1 MLVCLATKQRVIQVR
16 MHNTD
21 LGQSVNL
28 AVAESMLKATLAL
41 ISALHMCL
49 LNFICLCGVAI
60 AIVLNP
66 LKNVN
71 KMDVKY

>member
-1 MLVCLATKQRVIQVR
+1 

-21 LGQSVNL
+21 LGQSANQN
-28 AVAESMLKATLAL
+28 VAESMKKATLAL

-49 LNFICLCGVAI
+49 LNFICRCGVAM
-60 AIVLNP
+60 AIVWNP

-71 KMDVKY
+71 KMNVKIKNNSNYSVW